1 MGVTTVTA
9 GFSRALRASANSL
22 SVTSPSE
29 TTDSRHFSRV
39 RRRKGAARS
48 CPPCAWW
55 RECYA
60 VAVSRAGGPNLGA
73 PETIAVSETGAVVD
87 VGIVGAGPAGLFAG
101 SVLVRAGID
110 CLVFE
115 RLDEEAV
122 RARARAGL
130 IEDRTGRLLQAH
142 GLAEGMLKRGKT
154 LGACEFRRG
163 GRTQVFD
170 YASLTGGHHY
180 VYPQQFLV
188 GDLIDSLRAAGGEIR
203 FGTPV
208 ETIRIGPPPAIM
220 AADGTS
226 VLCDFV
232 LGCDGFHGVCRPAAV
247 GTVCCGVDFEA
258 EWLALLAEAA
268 PSSEHQIYGL
278 HPDGF
283 AGHMHRTAT
292 TSRFYLQVEPGTR
305 ADDWD
310 DHAIWSALATR
321 LAGDRDDLVRGPIME
336 RSILELRS
344 SVTQPMQAGRLYLAG
359 DAAHIVTPAG
369 GKGMNLAL
377 QDVGELVEGLL
388 AFYHSSDRSRL
399 DAYSAPRLPMVWRAV
414 EFSHAMLQMLLSRR
428 PGTPGAC
435 STRACA
441 TPDWLASW
449 KVAPGPETS
458 P

>member
-1 MGVTTVTA
+1 M
-9 GFSRALRASANSL
+9 
-22 SVTSPSE
+22 
-29 TTDSRHFSRV
+29 
-39 RRRKGAARS
+39 
-48 CPPCAWW
+48 
-55 RECYA
+55 
-60 VAVSRAGGPNLGA
+60 
-73 PETIAVSETGAVVD
+73 SETGSVVD
-87 VGIVGAGPAGLFAG
+87 VGIVGAGPAGLFAAN
-101 SVLVRAGID
+101 VLVRAGID
-110 CLVFE
+110 CVVLE

-142 GLAEGMLKRGKT
+142 GLAEGMLTRGKT

-170 YASLTGGHHY
+170 YASLSGGHHH

-208 ETIRIGPPPAIM
+208 ETIRVGPPPAIM
-220 AADGTS
+220 AADGTA

-283 AGHMHRTAT
+283 AGHMHRTAA
-292 TSRFYLQVEPGTR
+292 TSRFYLQVDPGTR
-305 ADDWD
+305 AEDWD
-310 DHAIWSALATR
+310 DQAIWSALATR
-321 LAGDRDDLVRGPIME
+321 LAGDGDDLVRGPIMD

-344 SVTQPMQAGRLYLAG
+344 WVTQPMQAGPLYLAG

-388 AFYHSSDRSRL
+388 GFYHRGDRSRL
-399 DAYSAPRLPMVWRAV
+399 DAYSATRLPMVWRAV
-414 EFSHAMLQMLLSRR
+414 EFSHGMLQMLLARR
-428 PGTPGAC
+428 PGTAGGLFHEGLRD
-435 STRACA
+435 TR
-441 TPDWLASW
+441 LARLMEGGTW
-449 KVAPGPETS
+449 ARDFAVTYVGIDQ
-458 P
+458 

>member
-1 MGVTTVTA
+1 MA
-9 GFSRALRASANSL
+9 
-22 SVTSPSE
+22 
-29 TTDSRHFSRV
+29 
-39 RRRKGAARS
+39 
-48 CPPCAWW
+48 
-55 RECYA
+55 ECYA

-73 PETIAVSETGAVVD
+73 PRTIAVSETGAVVD

-122 RARARAGL
+122 RARVRAGL

-170 YASLTGGHHY
+170 YASLSGGHHY

-232 LGCDGFHGVCRPAAV
+232 LGCDGFHGGVPTGSRRDGLLRCGLRGRMV
-247 GTVCCGVDFEA
+247 G
-258 EWLALLAEAA
+258 
-268 PSSEHQIYGL
+268 P
-278 HPDGF
+278 
-283 AGHMHRTAT
+283 
-292 TSRFYLQVEPGTR
+292 
-305 ADDWD
+305 
-310 DHAIWSALATR
+310 
-321 LAGDRDDLVRGPIME
+321 
-336 RSILELRS
+336 
-344 SVTQPMQAGRLYLAG
+344 AGRG
-359 DAAHIVTPAG
+359 
-369 GKGMNLAL
+369 
-377 QDVGELVEGLL
+377 
-388 AFYHSSDRSRL
+388 
-399 DAYSAPRLPMVWRAV
+399 
-414 EFSHAMLQMLLSRR
+414 R
-428 PGTPGAC
+428 P
-435 STRACA
+435 
-441 TPDWLASW
+441 
-449 KVAPGPETS
+449 VQ
-458 P
+458 